1 MFPGNGGHRGVIPQ
15 CGGGGVDDD
24 ALLNTAVAE
33 ANKMTDR
40 LLKDLEQ
47 RWQSAHDLCM
57 AA

>member
-1 MFPGNGGHRGVIPQ
+1 MILQ

-33 ANKMTDR
+33 ANKMTER